1 MSSDSLESPQA
12 SAQNMLSLFAAV
24 EALRVPPPMMNQAQA
39 EAAAKAAWLAKTS
52 QPGPLAANNG
62 YVVPTGMAPAHELYE
77 DRVLGSHSGSAT
89 QYEYGMEHPSTNWA
103 LAPGGMPGVSSR
115 ALILAHVCRSSPR
128 LSSHPSFL
136 CLTLI
141 RPSSR
146 VHRLWLLRP
155 RSPARP
161 APRRPRRS
169 S

>member
-1 MSSDSLESPQA
+1 
-12 SAQNMLSLFAAV
+12 MLSLFAAV

-103 LAPGGMPGVSSR
+103 LAPGGMPGVVAAQAAQSR
-115 ALILAHVCRSSPR
+115 APGAP
-128 LSSHPSFL
+128 
-136 CLTLI
+136 
-141 RPSSR
+141 
-146 VHRLWLLRP
+146 
-155 RSPARP
+155 SPAQELVKKARMQ
-161 APRRPRRS
+161 AELVKKARM
-169 S
+169 